1 MNIIDK
7 YLDKDFTLFKLNGKR
22 SPFAQELYFVESP
35 DGGVTTD
42 YFQYVLIIKDSK
54 GATPIESRVKY

>member
-1 MNIIDK
+1 MTQISIWK
-7 YLDKDFTLFKLNGKR
+7 K

-35 DGGVTTD
+35 DGGVITD

-54 GATPIESRVKY
+54 AATPIEPRVKYWN